1 MFGSAKALMSGGK
14 KKDKALCPPLYCKG
28 LGIEKSPDMIA
39 LDTVYDDTH
48 NVRYEARNLQPW

>member
-1 MFGSAKALMSGGK
+1 MSGGK